1 MVAAVGRSSSEEI
14 QGCMEDSMYCFTR
27 SAVRQAMSPSTLI
40 VLAAALVSA
49 PAGAQTYRTA
59 LGVTGGWSTAG
70 DLTPGLGFETVFEDG
85 WTAGAQLETWVAR
98 VGMRVNASYAARET
112 EGSDRPFRIAAADI
126 GVMVRPLPVQPDRVI
141 APFIAV
147 GAGPVLYMADGD
159 GEPVGDGSYGDDPVL
174 RFMVAPSAGVDLLT
188 GSTVGLRVEV
198 VDQIVFPS
206 IGESP
211 ESEGVPRVHNPG
223 VRAAVQFRISRPG
236 RPVVVRA
243 PDPTPAPAP
252 HTQPEARPDPEPRP
266 AQPAPQPAPPPAAPP
281 APVSQEVGIVYTVQ
295 VGSFAQESTA
305 RSWARRLERSGLP
318 SWFVEIR
325 DQGQRMIRLRVGA
338 VDSLEDAQLLAS
350 RLREAFAYETWI
362 DAVAPDEA
370 VPADAIVATL
380 RFLFAP

>member
-1 MVAAVGRSSSEEI
+1 
-14 QGCMEDSMYCFTR
+14 MYRFTR
-27 SAVRQAMSPSTLI
+27 SHVRQALAPSTLI
-40 VLAAALVSA
+40 LLATTLVSA
-49 PAGAQTYRTA
+49 PAEAQTYRTA

-85 WTAGAQLETWVAR
+85 WTAGAQLETWVGR
-98 VGMRVNASYAARET
+98 VGMRLNASYAARET
-112 EGSDRPFRIAAADI
+112 EGSERPFKIAAADI
-126 GVMVRPLPVQPDRVI
+126 AVIVRPLAVQPDRPI

-159 GEPVGDGSYGDDPVL
+159 GGPVGDGSYGDDPVL

-188 GSTVGLRVEV
+188 GSSVGLRVEV

-223 VRAAVQFRISRPG
+223 VRAAVQLRMGAPR

-243 PDPTPAPAP
+243 PDATPAPQA
-252 HTQPEARPDPEPRP
+252 QPDARPAPAAEPP
-266 AQPAPQPAPPPAAPP
+266 PVQPAPPAAAPP
-281 APVSQEVGIVYTVQ
+281 APAAHEEGIVYTVQ

-338 VDSLEDAQLLAS
+338 VDSLEDAELLAR

-370 VPADAIVATL
+370 IPADAIVSTL
-380 RFLFAP
+380 RFLFTP

>member
-1 MVAAVGRSSSEEI
+1 
-14 QGCMEDSMYCFTR
+14 MYCFTR
-27 SAVRQAMSPSTLI
+27 SHVRQALAPSTLI
-40 VLAAALVSA
+40 LLAATLVSP
-49 PAGAQTYRTA
+49 PAEAQTYRTA

-85 WTAGAQLETWVAR
+85 WTAGAQLETWVGR
-98 VGMRVNASYAARET
+98 VGMRLNASYAAREM
-112 EGSDRPFRIAAADI
+112 EGSARPFKIAAGDI
-126 GVMVRPLPVQPDRVI
+126 GVIVRPLVVQPDRAV
-141 APFIAV
+141 APFIAL
-147 GAGPVLYMADGD
+147 GAGPVMYMADGD

-188 GSTVGLRVEV
+188 GSSVGLRVEV

-223 VRAAVQFRISRPG
+223 VRAAVQFRMGGPR

-243 PDPTPAPAP
+243 PDAAPAPAP
-252 HTQPEARPDPEPRP
+252 QAQPDARPAPAAEPPP
-266 AQPAPQPAPPPAAPP
+266 AQPAQPAPPPAAPP
-281 APVSQEVGIVYTVQ
+281 APAAREEGIVYTVQ
-295 VGSFAQESTA
+295 VGSFAQESMA

-362 DAVAPDEA
+362 DAVAPNEA
-370 VPADAIVATL
+370 IPADAIVATL